1 MIAAAMTRGFVRVDN
16 AIAEHL
22 QPVVAK
28 MREMGIEVEEDV
40 DGITVDARKM
50 KDFKSV
56 DIKTLPYPGFP
67 TDVQAQFMVLLTQAN
82 GSGIVT
88 ETVFENRFMHVNELQ
103 RMGAAIRIE
112 GRSSVIDGPSQLMG
126 CKVTSTDLRGGAAL
140 VLAGMAAKGETEIG
154 AIYHIDRG
162 YENLVDKL
170 TSLGAT
176 IRRGPGSG
184 DLPE

>member
-1 MIAAAMTRGFVRVDN
+1 
-16 AIAEHL
+16 
-22 QPVVAK
+22 
-28 MREMGIEVEEDV
+28 
-40 DGITVDARKM
+40 
-50 KDFKSV
+50 
-56 DIKTLPYPGFP
+56 
-67 TDVQAQFMVLLTQAN
+67 
-82 GSGIVT
+82 
-88 ETVFENRFMHVNELQ
+88 
-103 RMGAAIRIE
+103 
-112 GRSSVIDGPSQLMG
+112 MG

-140 VLAGMAAKGETEIG
+140 VLAGMAAQGETEIG